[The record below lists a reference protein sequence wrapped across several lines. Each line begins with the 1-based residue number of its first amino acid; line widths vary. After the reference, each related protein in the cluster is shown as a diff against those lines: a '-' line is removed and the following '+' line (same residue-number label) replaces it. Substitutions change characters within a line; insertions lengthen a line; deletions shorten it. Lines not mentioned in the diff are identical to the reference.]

1 MLNNVFLKTLRDMR
15 TALMWWM
22 IGMFVFSLY
31 YMAMYPTFEN
41 NNADMQEMMDNMPQG
56 VKALFGMEDID
67 MTSVE
72 GFIAMEAYGFFFPL
86 MLLAFA
92 VPYGAGLIGSEEDNT
107 TFDLLLAVPK
117 PRWQIVLEKAAA
129 LLLFTLLVAVVAV
142 ALGFTVGALLG
153 GVDDYP
159 LGKVVLGAFNMVP
172 LILFFASLALCLTGL
187 RRGRGLALG
196 GVLGIAA
203 ATYLIDSIA
212 QVIDD
217 IPSWMQYLSPW
228 YYYGG
233 RTVMQDGMNVGYVA
247 LLLGLSA
254 LLVALGLWGFER
266 RDVGV

>member
-22 IGMFVFSLY
+22 VGMFAFSLY
-31 YMAMYPTFEN
+31 YMAMYPTFED
-41 NNADMQEMMDNMPQG
+41 NNADMQKMMDSMPQG

-107 TFDLLLAVPK
+107 TFDLLLTVPK
-117 PRWQIVLEKAAA
+117 PRWQIVLEKYAA

-142 ALGFTVGALLG
+142 SLGFLVGGLLAG
-153 GVDDYP
+153 IDHFP
-159 LGKVVLGAFNMVP
+159 LGKIVLGAFNMVP
-172 LILFFASLALCLTGL
+172 LILFFASLALFLTGL

-212 QVIDD
+212 QVID
-217 IPSWMQYLSPW
+217 IPKWMQYLSPW
-228 YYYGG
+228 YYYSG
-233 RTVMQDGMNVGYVA
+233 RTVMQDGLNVGYVA

-254 LLVALGLWGFER
+254 LLVGLGVWGFER